1 MSKMTAE
8 ERKSNVKSTSAEQL
22 SNDRRSLMPLLFRIR
37 DVLLQEMRMDVQHM
51 FRETPSS
58 LEYVT
63 AHFAA
68 HSNVFLDI
76 RCLKEQV
83 HSFSSNILAVRTGE
97 GPSDLL
103 TIGDERCI
111 TVSESTSSGFRVK
124 FSMSSRNGTADGS
137 VSNVCTYSIEPL
149 DT

>member
-1 MSKMTAE
+1 
-8 ERKSNVKSTSAEQL
+8 
-22 SNDRRSLMPLLFRIR
+22 
-37 DVLLQEMRMDVQHM
+37 MDVQYV

-68 HSNVFLDI
+68 HSNVFLGI
-76 RCLKEQV
+76 QCLKEQV
-83 HSFSSNILAVRTGE
+83 YSLSLSLSSNILAVRTGE

-111 TVSESTSSGFRVK
+111 TVSESMSSGFRVK